1 MRNQGLGSWPARR
14 RRLSSHRVALVHGD
28 DERTYAELDDR
39 CCRLAA
45 GLRGLGVERNDR
57 VAYLGPN
64 HPALIETL
72 FATAALGAIF
82 VPLNWR
88 LALPELVYVAADCG
102 ATVLVH
108 AAHMAETAEAVA
120 VHDATAVLHTVE
132 VGEPFENLVAGGD
145 GGKEDRGRP
154 QPGRPR
160 PGELGGGWL
169 DVPVALD
176 EPALILYTSGTTGR
190 PKGATLSH
198 ANVTWNCLNVLIDT
212 DLQSDEVALVCAP
225 LFHVAALNMI
235 SMPTFMKGGTVV
247 LMGQFDPDEVLDLIE
262 RRRVTVMFGV
272 PSMFNAM
279 SQVPTWETADLSSL
293 RRVLCGGA
301 PVPLATIRTYLE
313 RGVVFLQGYGM
324 TETSPGAL
332 FLGAER
338 AADKAG
344 TAGVPSFFTDVR
356 VVRPDGEPVEPGE
369 KGEVVI
375 AGPNIMLGYWDPTT
389 GAPAPVSGSDDGPD
403 GGWFH
408 SGDVA
413 VVDHE
418 GYVTIV
424 DRLKD
429 LIISGGENI
438 YPAEVEDAI
447 YSHPAVAEGAVIGVA
462 DERWGEVGL
471 AVVVRRNGADLDEQ
485 SLLDHLRPRLAGYK
499 LPKSVV
505 FTDSLPRSGAGKV
518 LKNQLR
524 TRFGVSPT

>member
-1 MRNQGLGSWPARR
+1 
-14 RRLSSHRVALVHGD
+14 VALFHEG

-39 CCRLAA
+39 CRRLATA
-45 GLRGLGVERNDR
+45 LRGLGVGRRDR

-64 HPALIETL
+64 DPTLLETL
-72 FATAALGAIF
+72 FATTALGAIF

-88 LALPELVYVAADCG
+88 LTAPELVYIAADCG

-108 AAHMAETAEAVA
+108 AAGLADTAKVVA
-120 VHDATAVLHTVE
+120 ADDATTFGHTIEVGAVLE
-132 VGEPFENLVAGGD
+132 GLVASVPAQD
-145 GGKEDRGRP
+145 LD
-154 QPGRPR
+154 QPVD
-160 PGELGGGWL
+160 L
-169 DVPVALD
+169 DD
-176 EPALILYTSGTTGR
+176 PALILYTSGTTGR

-262 RRRVTVMFGV
+262 RRGVTVMFGV
-272 PSMFNAM
+272 PSMLNAM
-279 SQVPTWETADLSSL
+279 SQVPAWQTADLSSL

-313 RGVVFLQGYGM
+313 RDVVFLQGYGM

-344 TAGVPSFFTDVR
+344 TAGVASFFTDVR
-356 VVRPDGEPVEPGE
+356 VVRPNGDEVEPGE

-375 AGPNIMLGYWDPTT
+375 AGPNIMLGYWNPVTA
-389 GAPAPVSGSDDGPD
+389 APEAISDV
-403 GGWFH
+403 WFH

-413 VVDHE
+413 VVDDD

-429 LIISGGENI
+429 LVISGGENI

-447 YSHPAVAEGAVIGVA
+447 YSHPAVAECAVIGVA
-462 DERWGEVGL
+462 DEKWGEVGL
-471 AVVVRRNGADLDEQ
+471 AVIVRREDADATFDEQ
-485 SLLDHLRPRLAGYK
+485 ALLDHLGPRLARYK

-505 FTDSLPRSGAGKV
+505 FTDALPRSGAGKV

-524 TRFGVSPT
+524 TRFGTG

>member
-1 MRNQGLGSWPARR
+1 VRDQGLGSWPFRR
-14 RRLSSHRVALVHGD
+14 RRLSPEHVALAQEGA
-28 DERTYAELDDR
+28 ERTYAELDDR
-39 CCRLAA
+39 CRRLAA
-45 GLRGLGVERNDR
+45 ALRDLGVAHGDR

-64 HPALIETL
+64 YPALLETL
-72 FATAALGAIF
+72 FASAALGAIF
-82 VPLNWR
+82 VPFNWR
-88 LALPELVYVAADCG
+88 LTAAELAYIASDCG
-102 ATVLVH
+102 ATVLLH
-108 AAHMAETAEAVA
+108 ASHLADTAEAVA
-120 VHDATAVLHTVE
+120 TDDATAIRHTID
-132 VGEPFENLVAGGD
+132 VGSAFEGLVASAPAHD
-145 GGKEDRGRP
+145 
-154 QPGRPR
+154 
-160 PGELGGGWL
+160 L
-169 DVPVALD
+169 DEPVALD
-176 EPALILYTSGTTGR
+176 DPALILYTSGTTGR

-235 SMPTFMKGGTVV
+235 AMPTFMKGGTVV
-247 LMGQFDPDEVLDLIE
+247 LMGQFDPTEVLDLIE

-272 PSMFNAM
+272 PAMFNAM
-279 SQVPTWETADLSSL
+279 SQVPAWKTADLSNL

-301 PVPLATIRTYLE
+301 PVPLATIRTYL
-313 RGVVFLQGYGM
+313 RRDVVFLQGYGM

-344 TAGVPSFFTDVR
+344 TAGVSSFFTDVR
-356 VVRPDGEPVEPGE
+356 VVRPDGGEVEPGE

-375 AGPNIMLGYWDPTT
+375 AGPNIMLGYWDR
-389 GAPAPVSGSDDGPD
+389 AAAAPVAEGDE
-403 GGWFH
+403 WFH

-413 VVDHE
+413 VVDDE
-418 GYVTIV
+418 GFVTIV

-447 YSHPAVAEGAVIGVA
+447 YSHPAVSECAVIGVA

-471 AVVVRRNGADLDEQ
+471 AVVVRREDAEVALDEHA
-485 SLLDHLRPRLAGYK
+485 LLDHLGPRLARYK

-505 FTDSLPRSGAGKV
+505 FTDVLPRSGAGKV

-524 TRFGVSPT
+524 TRFGTG